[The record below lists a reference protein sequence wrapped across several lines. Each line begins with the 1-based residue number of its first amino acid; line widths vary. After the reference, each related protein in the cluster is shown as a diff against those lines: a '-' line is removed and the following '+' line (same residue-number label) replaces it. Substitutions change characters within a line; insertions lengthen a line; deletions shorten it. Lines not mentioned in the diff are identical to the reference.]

1 MMSTLQNLHHPTND
15 EIRQKTLEK
24 FGKWPCMLQIK
35 VCSELLKKKK
45 HVICSASTGFG
56 KTLTF
61 MMPLIF
67 DEDGVI
73 IVVTALNVLGM
84 QSVKILQSAGIDG
97 IAISGATNNEK
108 SFEVGN
114 LHLPK
119 QAFIDIYTSA
129 QNRISRWEST
139 IL

>member
-1 MMSTLQNLHHPTND
+1 MSTPQNPHHPTID
-15 EIRQKTLEK
+15 EIRQKTQEK
-24 FGKWPCMLQIK
+24 FGKRPCLLQIK

-67 DEDGVI
+67 DEDGII

-84 QSVKILQSAGIDG
+84 QNVRILQSAGIDG

-108 SFEVGN
+108 SFKVSN

-119 QAFIDIYTSA
+119 
-129 QNRISRWEST
+129 
-139 IL
+139 